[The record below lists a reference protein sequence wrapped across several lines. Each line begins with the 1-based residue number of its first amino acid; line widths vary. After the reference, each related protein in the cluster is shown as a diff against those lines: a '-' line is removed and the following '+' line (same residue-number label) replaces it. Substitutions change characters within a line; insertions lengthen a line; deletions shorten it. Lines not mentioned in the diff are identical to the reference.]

1 MAPKT
6 RCWLIKSEPEAF
18 SIDDLERAGVEPWD
32 GIRNYQARN
41 TMRDDMKVGDAVLFY
56 HSNAKPPG
64 VVGIAEVASE
74 PYPDPTAFD
83 PDSPYH
89 DPSSDP
95 DDPRWIL
102 VDMAYVAHLP
112 RLVPLDEL
120 KQQRS
125 LAGMPLLAKGQRL
138 SIQPVTKAQFDRIVA
153 LAGKPAPSEVGSQ
166 TRRQT

>member
-1 MAPKT
+1 MAPTT

-41 TMRDDMKVGDAVLFY
+41 LMRDQMRVGDRVLFY

-83 PDSPYH
+83 PESVYFDA
-89 DPSSDP
+89 SSDP

-112 RLVPLDEL
+112 RLVSLDEL
-120 KQQRS
+120 RKQKA

-138 SIQPVTKAQFDRIVA
+138 SVQPVTKAQFDRIVS
-153 LAGKPAPSEVGSQ
+153 LASEPAPA
-166 TRRQT
+166 